1 MALCSTPLTPACE
14 KELIRL
20 TALVPDADL
29 AALVATEPAFQKGG
43 FRAGNIPLLRT
54 RLQQIAC
61 GAGEVSPALRRALA
75 RRSRAHTLTGLI
87 AVEALT
93 EARHALA
100 ALLSAPVLLVALLLD
115 DRDEVRTR
123 AEGWLRQPI
132 PFLALDSAAAV
143 ARLCDLFGDLHM
155 LLGRAPEVNGVAPTR
170 EAWLAQKERLEY
182 RLRDLQTENRRLKG
196 AEDRLAG
203 LQRQVSQAHEQRDAA
218 RQRAQ
223 DLEKTLRQTARDLE
237 TATVELARECTH
249 REERL
254 TAAVELALAH
264 EFHGWLAQ
272 ARAVE
277 RDAQRP
283 APHADLLAQA
293 EAALRKQSE
302 ADRHS
307 GNRALL
313 TERRSQVEQML
324 ATVRTA
330 LRNALRPTAD
340 LHAVEAALAAESI
353 RLGRLL
359 DPDAPVSPLES
370 ALAVQLQS
378 ARDNDLPRLRELPD
392 LLASLH
398 LLDAPA
404 VAHLHAAFERR
415 VSALEALGVPPPPQA
430 AELPPATALLAR
442 ALAGET
448 PAILLLD
455 GHNVLFGLPSR
466 YNPAR
471 GTSLTEAEKRQR
483 LARDVARL
491 AGPNP
496 ALRAWIVFD
505 GPTRQDTQAAPNVRV
520 TYSGGHGEHRA
531 DGVLLDNIRFFISA
545 SPETPILLVSND
557 HDLCANARRLGA
569 ADLPVLDFGAFIPH

>member
-1 MALCSTPLTPACE
+1 MALCSTPLPPACE
-14 KELIRL
+14 KELVRL
-20 TALVPDADL
+20 TALVPDAHL
-29 AALVATEPAFQKGG
+29 ATLVATEPAFQKGG
-43 FRAGNIPLLRT
+43 FRAGNTPVLRT

-61 GAGEVSPALRRALA
+61 GAGDVSSTLRRALA

-100 ALLSAPVLLVALLLD
+100 ELLSAPVLLVALLLD
-115 DRDEVRTR
+115 ERIEVRVR
-123 AEGWLRQPI
+123 AEGWLQQPA
-132 PFLALDSAAAV
+132 PFLALDPAEAV
-143 ARLCDLFGDLHM
+143 ARLRDLFADLHG
-155 LLGRAPEVNGVAPTR
+155 LLGCAPQDAGTVPTH
-170 EAWLAQKERLEY
+170 EAWLAQKERLEH
-182 RLRDLQTENRRLKG
+182 RLRDLQSENRRLKG
-196 AEDRLAG
+196 VEDRLAG
-203 LQRQVSQAHEQRDAA
+203 LQRKTVLADEQRDAA
-218 RQRAQ
+218 RQRVQ
-223 DLEKTLRQTARDLE
+223 ELEKDLRQTVRELE
-237 TATVELARECTH
+237 AATVELTRERTH
-249 REERL
+249 REERV
-254 TAAVELALAH
+254 TAAVELALAL

-283 APHADLLAQA
+283 DPHAELLSQA

-313 TERRSQVEQML
+313 TARREQVEQTL
-324 ATVRTA
+324 ATVRAA

-340 LHAVEAALAAESI
+340 LHAVEGALAAENLRLERLLDPNAPASPLEAALAAQFQ
-353 RLGRLL
+353 
-359 DPDAPVSPLES
+359 A
-370 ALAVQLQS
+370 

-392 LLASLH
+392 LLAALH
-398 LLDAPA
+398 VLDAPA
-404 VAHLHAAFERR
+404 VARLQAAFQRR
-415 VSALEALGVPPPPQA
+415 VAALEALGVPVPQTENLSPA
-430 AELPPATALLAR
+430 AALLTR

-466 YNPAR
+466 YNPVR
-471 GTSLTEAEKRQR
+471 GASLTEAEKRQM
-483 LARDVARL
+483 LARDVVRL

-496 ALRAWIVFD
+496 ALRAWLVFD

-520 TYSGGHGEHRA
+520 TYSGGQGEHRA

-557 HDLCANARRLGA
+557 QDLCAHARRLGA
-569 ADLPVLDFGAFIPH
+569 VDLPVLDFGAFIPH

>member
-1 MALCSTPLTPACE
+1 HH
-14 KELIRL
+14 
-20 TALVPDADL
+20 
-29 AALVATEPAFQKGG
+29 
-43 FRAGNIPLLRT
+43 RT
-54 RLQQIAC
+54 
-61 GAGEVSPALRRALA
+61 G
-75 RRSRAHTLTGLI
+75 T
-87 AVEALT
+87 
-93 EARHALA
+93 
-100 ALLSAPVLLVALLLD
+100 
-115 DRDEVRTR
+115 EVR
-123 AEGWLRQPI
+123 
-132 PFLALDSAAAV
+132 FLASSEIFKENTDYEF
-143 ARLCDLFGDLHM
+143 ARLEH
-155 LLGRAPEVNGVAPTR
+155 
-170 EAWLAQKERLEY
+170 

-203 LQRQVSQAHEQRDAA
+203 CQRQAAQAHEQRDAA
-218 RQRAQ
+218 RQRVQ
-223 DLEKTLRQTARDLE
+223 ELEKTLRQTARDLE
-237 TATVELARECTH
+237 MATVELTRERTH

-254 TAAVELALAH
+254 TAAVELALAQ
-264 EFHGWLAQ
+264 EFHGWLAH
-272 ARAVE
+272 ARAIE
-277 RDAQRP
+277 RDAQHP

-293 EAALRKQSE
+293 EAALRKQCE

-313 TERRSQVEQML
+313 TARRSQIEQTL
-324 ATVRTA
+324 ATVRAA

-340 LHAVEAALAAESI
+340 LHAVEAALATERM
-353 RLGRLL
+353 RLDRLL

-370 ALAVQLQS
+370 ALAAQLQS
-378 ARDNDLPRLRELPD
+378 VRDNDLPRLRELPG

-404 VAHLHAAFERR
+404 VARLHTAFERR
-415 VSALEALGVPPPPQA
+415 VSTLEALGVPPPPQA
-430 AELPPATALLAR
+430 AELPPAAALLAR

-471 GTSLTEAEKRQR
+471 GASLTEAEKRQR

-520 TYSGGHGEHRA
+520 TYSGGQGEHRA
-531 DGVLLDNIRFFISA
+531 DGVLLDNIRFFTSA

-557 HDLCANARRLGA
+557 QDLCANARRLGA
-569 ADLPVLDFGAFIPH
+569 ANLPVLDFGAFIPH

>member
-1 MALCSTPLTPACE
+1 MALCSTSLTPECE
-14 KELIRL
+14 KELVRL
-20 TALVPDADL
+20 TVLVPDADL

-43 FRAGNIPLLRT
+43 FRAGHIPLLRT

-100 ALLSAPVLLVALLLD
+100 ALLGAPVLLVALLLD
-115 DRDEVRTR
+115 DREDVRTR
-123 AEGWLRQPI
+123 AEGWLLQPI
-132 PFLALDSAAAV
+132 PFLALEPAAAV
-143 ARLCDLFGDLHM
+143 ARLRDLFADLHT

-218 RQRAQ
+218 RQRVL
-223 DLEKTLRQTARDLE
+223 DLEKALRQTARDLE
-237 TATVELARECTH
+237 TATVELARERTH

-254 TAAVELALAH
+254 AAAVELALAQ

-277 RDAQRP
+277 RDAQHP

-313 TERRSQVEQML
+313 TARRNQVEQTL
-324 ATVRTA
+324 ATVRAA
-330 LRNALRPTAD
+330 LNNALRPTAD
-340 LHAVEAALAAESI
+340 LHAVEDALATERM
-353 RLGRLL
+353 RLDRLL
-359 DPDAPVSPLES
+359 DPDAPVSPLEA
-370 ALAVQLQS
+370 ALTAQLQS
-378 ARDNDLPRLRELPD
+378 AHDNDLPRLRELPD
-392 LLASLH
+392 LLSSLH

-404 VAHLHAAFERR
+404 VARLHAAFERR
-415 VSALEALGVPPPPQA
+415 VSALEALGGPPPPQT
-430 AELPPATALLAR
+430 AELPPAAALLAR

-471 GTSLTEAEKRQR
+471 GASLTEAEKRQR

-520 TYSGGHGEHRA
+520 TYSGGQGEHRA
-531 DGVLLDNIRFFISA
+531 DGVLLDNIRFFTSA

-557 HDLCANARRLGA
+557 QDLCANARRLGA
-569 ADLPVLDFGAFIPH
+569 ANLPVLDFGAFIPH